1 MLSYISVRNFAI
13 IENIEVTFKEGM
25 TTLTG
30 ETGAGKSLLI
40 DAIGLLLGDRATSN
54 VVRTGFDKATVQGI
68 FIYLTNEVKEILREL
83 DIPLD
88 EDALLIKREITITSN
103 NIIKLNNVVVTLTDL
118 KKITSKLADIHTQ
131 YDTQRLINPET
142 YLSLIDGFQKDAIDQ
157 LIINYQEKLSNYKD
171 ALKKLKILEQKN
183 NDIHERLDLLKFQ
196 KNELESYQLT
206 DGEEEEL
213 EEMVKRMENYDQI
226 FKHLNQT
233 IVTLDDMNA
242 VNGVYQA
249 KKELDS
255 ITSYGEIYEEL
266 SKRLDQS
273 FYELEDILET
283 LKEEASSLD
292 FDPRELDQSMERLND
307 LEKIKRKYRKDIPE
321 LINYLDEITEDIE
334 TIDHFDYRIEKEKE
348 RVLQARNLVIEEAN
362 LLTMKRQEIAK
373 KLSKELLD
381 VLADLELKDTLFDV
395 TFTSHV
401 SDDLT
406 SSTGFYED
414 GIDEVDFLLSTNIGE
429 PLKSLSKA
437 ASGGEMS
444 RIMLGMKT
452 LLVKSLD
459 LSLIIFDEIDTGV
472 SGFVANQVAKKMAE
486 ISKRTQVIAITH
498 IAQVAATSDHH
509 LFVSKHSEGGRTYA
523 KIKELTYEEQVL
535 EIATMI
541 SGDEVSNSAKESAQL
556 LLKNAENGK

>member
-68 FIYLTNEVKEILREL
+68 FIYLTNEVKDILREL

-88 EDALLIKREITITSN
+88 EDALLIKREITTTSN

-171 ALKKLKILEQKN
+171 ALKKLKTLEQKN

-556 LLKNAENGK
+556 LLKNVENGK

>member
-68 FIYLTNEVKEILREL
+68 FIYLTNEVKDILREL

-88 EDALLIKREITITSN
+88 EDALLIKREITTTSN

-157 LIINYQEKLSNYKD
+157 LIINYQEKLSNYKE
-171 ALKKLKILEQKN
+171 ALKKLKTLEQKN

-556 LLKNAENGK
+556 LLKNVENGK

>member
-54 VVRTGFDKATVQGI
+54 VVRTGFDKATVEGI
-68 FIYLTNEVKEILREL
+68 FIYLTEEIKDILKDL

-88 EDALLIKREITITSN
+88 EDALLIKREITTTSN

-142 YLSLIDGFQKDAIDQ
+142 YLSLIDGFQKDQIDQ
-157 LIINYQEKLSNYKD
+157 LILNYQEKLSSYKE

-196 KNELESYQLT
+196 KNELESVQLT
-206 DGEEEEL
+206 YGEEEEL

-233 IVTLDDMNA
+233 IVTLDEMNA

-255 ITSYGEIYEEL
+255 ITSYGELYAEI
-266 SKRLDQS
+266 SKRLDNS

-283 LKEEASSLD
+283 LKDEASSLD

-348 RVLQARNLVIEEAN
+348 RVLEARNHVLDEAKI
-362 LLTMKRQEIAK
+362 LTKKRQEIAK
-373 KLSKELLD
+373 KLSKELLG

-401 SDDLT
+401 TEDLL

-472 SGFVANQVAKKMAE
+472 SGFVANQVAKKMSE
-486 ISKRTQVIAITH
+486 IARRTQVIAITH
-498 IAQVAATSDHH
+498 IAQVAASSDHH

-523 KIKELTYEEQVL
+523 KIKELSYDEQVL

-541 SGDEVSNSAKESAQL
+541 SGDEVSNSAKESAEL
-556 LLKNAENGK
+556 LLKSAIKSK